1 MSRDELFREQ
11 QKRMQRALSVYTGA
25 LSVDPNAV
33 AVETFMAAQNLDEDI
48 RELCRAARL
57 VEDPRVIDG

>member
-1 MSRDELFREQ
+1 MSTDELFRAQ
-11 QKRMQRALSVYTGA
+11 QQRLSRALQVYVGQI
-25 LSVDPNAV
+25 SVDPNAV
-33 AVETFMAAQNLDEDI
+33 AVETFMAAQNLDEEI